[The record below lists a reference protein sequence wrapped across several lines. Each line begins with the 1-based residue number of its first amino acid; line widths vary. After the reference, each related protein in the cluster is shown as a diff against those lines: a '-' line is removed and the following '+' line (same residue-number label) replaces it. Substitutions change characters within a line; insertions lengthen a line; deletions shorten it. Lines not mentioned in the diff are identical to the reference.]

1 MKTRHW
7 NLIQAL
13 ALTALLPLFAAC
25 SSEGDELLQSE
36 EKQPV
41 QVNITRAVTDG
52 NDWAW
57 GTGDEVTL
65 SITPYSSTATTHKLT
80 YDGSNWSANPEIGE
94 ITLPAIA
101 QAYYPGTIS
110 SDVNIV
116 SMDEFKVNCTQIT
129 SYKAGDAYINGYID
143 QSSKDKM
150 AKFDWMTAQQNI
162 SEPSFNLTLAHIL
175 CLVTVNIKDITGFA
189 EQTPT
194 ISEFR
199 IYTNEHYSNYYGS
212 IMGNY
217 IEAIPYQEGSTY
229 KAIIAPSFYDGM
241 QYTGAPPLLKVV
253 VNDITMYAYI
263 SDRLQGGTAYTYN
276 LTVKNPNA
284 TTTRSAGASECELE
298 LVDVEDMNK

>member
-1 MKTRHW
+1 MNTRHW
-7 NLIQAL
+7 NLIQGFAL
-13 ALTALLPLFAAC
+13 AALLPLFAAC

-41 QVNITRAVTDG
+41 QVNITRAATDG
-52 NDWAW
+52 NDWSW

-101 QAYYPGTIS
+101 QAYYPGTTS

-189 EQTPT
+189 EQRHQQSVN
-194 ISEFR
+194 SEFTPMN
-199 IYTNEHYSNYYGS
+199 IIVIITVLLW
-212 IMGNY
+212 
-217 IEAIPYQEGSTY
+217 
-229 KAIIAPSFYDGM
+229 AIILKPSLIKKGVH
-241 QYTGAPPLLKVV
+241 TKPSLLLLSMMECNIRVL
-253 VNDITMYAYI
+253 
-263 SDRLQGGTAYTYN
+263 RLF
-276 LTVKNPNA
+276 
-284 TTTRSAGASECELE
+284 
-298 LVDVEDMNK
+298 